1 VGRGDGQRAPGYT
14 SKEEEREMRR
24 RVEWVISIAWVSM
37 MLSVATAVLV
47 AQAFGADLAMGK
59 SIYGDKC
66 LKCHGEKG
74 RGDGRKAADLE
85 KKPADYTD
93 KAKMAK
99 FTDEDL
105 TKAVKEGKKPM
116 PAFGKKLTD
125 EQIDNVIAYIRT
137 FAGAH
142 AGK

>member
-1 VGRGDGQRAPGYT
+1 MKMLA
-14 SKEEEREMRR
+14 ERIMS
-24 RVEWVISIAWVSM
+24 VMGVVTL
-37 MLSVATAVLV
+37 LSVASAASV
-47 AQAFGADLAMGK
+47 APAFGADLAKGK

-105 TKAVKEGKKPM
+105 KKTVKEGKKPM
-116 PAFGKKLTD
+116 PAFGKKLSD
-125 EQIDNVIAYIRT
+125 EEIDGVIAYIRT
-137 FAGAH
+137 FAKTTAQ
-142 AGK
+142 K

>member
-1 VGRGDGQRAPGYT
+1 MPA
-14 SKEEEREMRR
+14 ERI
-24 RVEWVISIAWVSM
+24 VSIMCVATL
-37 MLSVATAVLV
+37 LSVASAALSTP
-47 AQAFGADLAMGK
+47 AFGADLAKGK

-74 RGDGRKAADLE
+74 KGDGRKAADLE

-105 TKAVKEGKKPM
+105 KKAVKEGKKPM
-116 PAFGKKLTD
+116 PAFGKKLSD
-125 EQIDNVIAYIRT
+125 EEIDGVIAYIRT

>member
-1 VGRGDGQRAPGYT
+1 MRMPA
-14 SKEEEREMRR
+14 ERI
-24 RVEWVISIAWVSM
+24 VSIMGVVTL
-37 MLSVATAVLV
+37 LSVATAVLV
-47 AQAFGADLAMGK
+47 AQAFGADLAIGK

-93 KAKMAK
+93 RAKMAK
-99 FTDEDL
+99 FTDDDL
-105 TKAVKEGKKPM
+105 KKAVKEGKKPM

>member
-1 VGRGDGQRAPGYT
+1 MRMPA
-14 SKEEEREMRR
+14 ERI
-24 RVEWVISIAWVSM
+24 VSIMCVATL
-37 MLSVATAVLV
+37 LSVASAALSTP
-47 AQAFGADLAMGK
+47 AFGADLAKGK

-74 RGDGRKAADLE
+74 KGDGRKAADLE

-105 TKAVKEGKKPM
+105 KKAVKEGKKPM
-116 PAFGKKLTD
+116 PAFGKKLSD
-125 EQIDNVIAYIRT
+125 EQIDDVIAYIRT

>member
-1 VGRGDGQRAPGYT
+1 MPA
-14 SKEEEREMRR
+14 ERI
-24 RVEWVISIAWVSM
+24 VSIMCVVTL
-37 MLSVATAVLV
+37 LSVTSAALSTP
-47 AQAFGADLAMGK
+47 AFGADLAKGK

>member
-1 VGRGDGQRAPGYT
+1 MRMPA
-14 SKEEEREMRR
+14 ERI
-24 RVEWVISIAWVSM
+24 VSIMCVATL
-37 MLSVATAVLV
+37 LSVASAALSTP
-47 AQAFGADLAMGK
+47 AFGADLAKGK

-105 TKAVKEGKKPM
+105 KKAVKEGKKPM

-125 EQIDNVIAYIRT
+125 EQIDTVIAYIRT

>member
-1 VGRGDGQRAPGYT
+1 MRMPA
-14 SKEEEREMRR
+14 ERI
-24 RVEWVISIAWVSM
+24 VSIMCVATL
-37 MLSVATAVLV
+37 LSVASAALSTP
-47 AQAFGADLAMGK
+47 AFGADLAKGK

-74 RGDGRKAADLE
+74 KGDGRKAADLE

-105 TKAVKEGKKPM
+105 KKAVKEGKKPM
-116 PAFGKKLTD
+116 PAFGKKLSD
-125 EQIDNVIAYIRT
+125 EEIDGVIAYIRT